1 MKNKRGVKFFPKD
14 KTKNNQRFFQYTF
27 LPKNRKGQF
36 YLIAAI
42 IIIAVII
49 GFAAIKNYTQ
59 KKEVIKLYNLGDE
72 LKIESENVLNY
83 GTYNGFEEEEMEEF
97 LTEFI
102 ESYADYASEGKN
114 LYFLFGNSQKFN
126 FIVYQEL
133 VKTINIDIGEGINII
148 QADDVGEL
156 QEYLPED
163 GEIDKVIITIEDLV
177 YEFDLEQG
185 ENFYFIISQE
195 IEGEQYVVTS

>member
-1 MKNKRGVKFFPKD
+1 MNKKRGVKFISKD
-14 KTKNNQRFFQYTF
+14 KKENNQRYFQYTF

-42 IIIAVII
+42 IIIAIII

-72 LKIESENVLNY
+72 LKIESENVLDY
-83 GTYNGFEEEEMEEF
+83 GTYNGFEKEEMEEF
-97 LTEFI
+97 LIKFI

-114 LYFLFGNSQKFN
+114 LYFLFGNNQKFN
-126 FIVYQEL
+126 FIAYQEL
-133 VKTINIDIGEGINII
+133 ATKISIDIGEGINIV
-148 QADDVGEL
+148 QTNDVGEL
-156 QEYLPED
+156 KEFFPED